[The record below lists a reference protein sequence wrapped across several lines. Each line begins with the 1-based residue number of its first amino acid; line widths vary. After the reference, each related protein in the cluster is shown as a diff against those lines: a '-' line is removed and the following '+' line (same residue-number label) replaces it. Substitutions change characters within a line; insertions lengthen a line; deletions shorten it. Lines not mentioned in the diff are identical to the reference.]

1 MSLLRHAA
9 DGPPPP
15 GRTEVTARLA
25 GNFAGIGDTLAL
37 TINVEAVPLLIPR
50 RRIPAALA
58 AALLAVSTLT
68 GAAGVQPSHPVAT
81 SPITAPSVIRLET
94 ITLVNADTS
103 DVATQVFGVADSN
116 LYTLSPSELVAQLSE
131 IRDLGVTDL
140 RLGVPWIYIQPTV
153 ATYDWAQMDNVI
165 NTAHGMGF
173 GITAAITGNPTW
185 NGLPLAGAPDPTAY
199 AAFAAEV
206 AQRYGNEIAA
216 YEIWNEPNGVIFYAP
231 VSAETYTTVLQ
242 AAYTAIKAV
251 DPDAT
256 VLAGALGATTTIAGV
271 SVSPQE
277 FLEQMYASG
286 AQGYFDAVSYHPY
299 HYTLPFSAGLGLTNS
314 PWEQVHALN
323 AIMAANGDG
332 DLKIWATEYGNPT
345 TPVFGVSETVQA
357 SFLEDFLVAWS
368 KLSFSGPAFIYS
380 GQDVATGMLN
390 HEANFG
396 LFTDDGT
403 PKSAAEVLAG
413 LIAAK
418 DNGALPDY
426 SAPLLPEAEEAYIQL
441 ASIAAGLINQALIIP
456 NAIVAA
462 LYEVLPE
469 PLQQV
474 FTAVSDF
481 ITAATTEFLEAT
493 KPLALDAISVLLD
506 LGF

>member
-1 MSLLRHAA
+1 M
-9 DGPPPP
+9 
-15 GRTEVTARLA
+15 T
-25 GNFAGIGDTLAL
+25 
-37 TINVEAVPLLIPR
+37 PL
-50 RRIPAALA
+50 RRIHTALA

-68 GAAGVQPSHPVAT
+68 GAASVAPPDPVSV
-81 SPITAPSVIRLET
+81 SPMTAPQLIHLET
-94 ITLVNADTS
+94 ITLVNAETS

-116 LYTLSPSELVAQLSE
+116 LYTLNQSDLVAQLSA

-140 RLGVPWIYIQPTV
+140 RLGVPWIYIQPT
-153 ATYDWAQMDNVI
+153 ATTYDWAQMDSVI

-173 GITAAITGNPTW
+173 SITAAITGNPVWGGT
-185 NGLPLAGAPDPTAY
+185 PIAGAPDPTAY

-206 AQRYGNEIAA
+206 AQRYSGEIST
-216 YEIWNEPNGVIFYAP
+216 YEIWNEPNGVIFYSP

-251 DPDAT
+251 DPDVT
-256 VLAGALGATTTIAGV
+256 VLAGALGATTTIAGL

-277 FLEQMYASG
+277 FLAQMYASG

-314 PWEQVHALN
+314 PWEQVQALN

-332 DLKIWATEYGNPT
+332 DLKIWATEYGNAT

-357 SFLEDFLVAWS
+357 NFLEDFLVAWS
-368 KLSFSGPAFIYS
+368 KLPFAGPAFIYS

-403 PKSAAEVLAG
+403 PKSAAEVLAA
-413 LIAAK
+413 LIAAR
-418 DNGALPDY
+418 DSGALPDY
-426 SAPLLPEAEEAYIQL
+426 SAPLLPEAEVVYLQL
-441 ASIAAGLINQALIIP
+441 ASIASGLINQALIIP
-456 NAIVAA
+456 NAIFEAF
-462 LYEVLPE
+462 YHVLPE

-481 ITAATTEFLEAT
+481 ITAATTDFLEAT
-493 KPLALDAISVLLD
+493 KPLALDAITVLLD

>member
-1 MSLLRHAA
+1 M
-9 DGPPPP
+9 
-15 GRTEVTARLA
+15 
-25 GNFAGIGDTLAL
+25 
-37 TINVEAVPLLIPR
+37 
-50 RRIPAALA
+50 
-58 AALLAVSTLT
+58 ALLAVSTLT
-68 GAAGVQPSHPVAT
+68 GAARVAPPDPVSV
-81 SPITAPSVIRLET
+81 SPTTAPQMIHLET
-94 ITLVNADTS
+94 ITLVNAETS

-116 LYTLSPSELVAQLSE
+116 LYTLNQSDLVAQLSA
-131 IRDLGVTDL
+131 IQDLGVTDL
-140 RLGVPWIYIQPTV
+140 RLGVPWIYIQPAAT
-153 ATYDWAQMDNVI
+153 TYDWAQMDSVI

-173 GITAAITGNPTW
+173 SITAAITGNPVWGGT
-185 NGLPLAGAPDPTAY
+185 PIAGAPDPTAY

-206 AQRYGNEIAA
+206 AQRYSGEIST

-242 AAYTAIKAV
+242 AAYSAIKAV
-251 DPDAT
+251 DPDVT
-256 VLAGALGATTTIAGV
+256 VLAGALGATTTIAGL

-277 FLEQMYASG
+277 FLAQMYASG

-299 HYTLPFSAGLGLTNS
+299 HYTLPFSAGLGVTNS
-314 PWEQVHALN
+314 PWEQLQALN

-357 SFLEDFLVAWS
+357 NFLEDFLVAWS
-368 KLSFSGPAFIYS
+368 KLPFTGPAFIYS
-380 GQDVATGMLN
+380 GQDITTGMLN

-403 PKSAAEVLAG
+403 PKSAAEVLAA

-426 SAPLLPEAEEAYIQL
+426 SAPLLPQAEAVYLQL
-441 ASIAAGLINQALIIP
+441 ASIATGLINQALIIP
-456 NAIVAA
+456 NAIIEAF
-462 LYEVLPE
+462 YHVLPE
-469 PLQQV
+469 PLQEA

-481 ITAATTEFLEAT
+481 VTAATTEFLEAT

>member
-1 MSLLRHAA
+1 VLRSL
-9 DGPPPP
+9 
-15 GRTEVTARLA
+15 
-25 GNFAGIGDTLAL
+25 
-37 TINVEAVPLLIPR
+37 
-50 RRIPAALA
+50 RRIHTALA

-68 GAAGVQPSHPVAT
+68 GAAGVVPPDPVTA
-81 SPITAPSVIRLET
+81 SPITAPQAIHLET
-94 ITLVNADTS
+94 ITLVNAETT

-116 LYTLSPSELVAQLSE
+116 LYTLNEADLVAQLSQ

-140 RLGVPWIYIQPTV
+140 RLGVPWIYIQPT
-153 ATYDWAQMDNVI
+153 ATTYDWNQMDSVI
-165 NTAHGMGF
+165 NTAHSMGF
-173 GITAAITGNPTW
+173 SITAAITGNPVWGGT
-185 NGLPLAGAPDPTAY
+185 PIAGAPDPAAY

-206 AQRYGNEIAA
+206 AQRYSGEIST

-242 AAYTAIKAV
+242 AAYTAIKEV
-251 DPDAT
+251 DPDVT
-256 VLAGALGATTTIAGV
+256 VLAGALGATTTIAGL

-299 HYTLPFSAGLGLTNS
+299 HYTLPFSAGVGVTNS
-314 PWEQVHALN
+314 PWEQVQALN

-332 DLKIWATEYGNPT
+332 DLKIWATEYGNAT
-345 TPVFGVSETVQA
+345 TPVFGVSEDVQA
-357 SFLEDFLVAWS
+357 NFLEDFLVAWS
-368 KLSFSGPAFIYS
+368 KLPFAGPAFIYS

-403 PKSAAEVLAG
+403 PKLAAEVLAA

-418 DNGALPDY
+418 DSGALPDY
-426 SAPLLPEAEEAYIQL
+426 SAPLLPEAEVVYLQL

-456 NAIVAA
+456 NAIFEAF
-462 LYEVLPE
+462 YQVLPE
-469 PLQQV
+469 PLQQA

-481 ITAATTEFLEAT
+481 ITASTTEFLEAT
-493 KPLALDAISVLLD
+493 KPLALDAIGVLLD